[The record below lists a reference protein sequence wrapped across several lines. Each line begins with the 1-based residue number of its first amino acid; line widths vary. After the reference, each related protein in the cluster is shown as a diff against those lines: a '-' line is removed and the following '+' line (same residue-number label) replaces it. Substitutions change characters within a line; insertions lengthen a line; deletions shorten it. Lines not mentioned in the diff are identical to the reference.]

1 MKDLVEEIDMQMIG
15 IEYDT
20 RDVQGVMGAYAGTRS
35 PYKGGLLRDL
45 EN

>member
-1 MKDLVEEIDMQMIG
+1 MKDLVEEIDVELTG

-20 RDVQGVMGAYAGTRS
+20 RDVQGVMGAYAGTCS
-35 PYKGGLLRDL
+35 PSKGRLPRDL